1 MAIQEVELT
10 IVDREILNSY
20 AHIIN
25 GLADYLGSGYE
36 IVLHSLEDYEHSVI
50 NIING
55 EHTGRVKGVP
65 ITDLALEM
73 LEKISREKKDYISY
87 FTTNK
92 KGEPLKSSTIAI
104 RGEKNRIIGL
114 LCMNLY
120 LNTSFLDIMK
130 VFIPGTQSDTNQL
143 SMENFVDN
151 SDELIESTLKKV
163 RESVMRN
170 DEISV
175 SNKNKIII
183 YKLDDYGIFNIKDSI
198 LKVAEL
204 LDISKNTVYMHIRN
218 KPASEG
224 AEGK

>member
-130 VFIPGTQSDTNQL
+130 VFIPGTQTDSNQL
-143 SMENFVDN
+143 NMENFVDN

-163 RESVMRN
+163 RESVMKN
-170 DEISV
+170 DEINV

-198 LKVAEL
+198 PKVADL
-204 LDISKNTVYMHIRN
+204 LEISKNTVYMHLRN

-224 AEGK
+224 AESK

>member
-20 AHIIN
+20 AQIIN

-73 LEKISREKKDYISY
+73 LEEISREKKDYISY

-130 VFIPGTQSDTNQL
+130 VFIPGTHNDSNQL
-143 SMENFVDN
+143 NMENFVDN

-163 RESVMRN
+163 RESVMKN
-170 DEISV
+170 DEINI

-198 LKVAEL
+198 PKVAEL
-204 LDISKNTVYMHIRN
+204 LEISKNTVYMHLRN

-224 AEGK
+224 LESK

>member
-20 AHIIN
+20 AQIIN

-73 LEKISREKKDYISY
+73 LEKISCEKKDYISY

-130 VFIPGTQSDTNQL
+130 VFIPGTPSDANQL
-143 SMENFVDN
+143 NMENFVDN

-163 RESVMRN
+163 RENVLRN
-170 DEISV
+170 NEINV

-198 LKVAEL
+198 PKVAEL
-204 LDISKNTVYMHIRN
+204 LDISKNTVYMHLRN
-218 KPASEG
+218 KPVSDSMES
-224 AEGK
+224 K